1 MPGTIR
7 AKRLRL
13 VGAHVATLAMEARK
27 TGVDAEAEEARRF
40 LDLLAEGRLQV
51 ADLVDVVVDPRE
63 AETFYRRLARGR
75 NLVGARLDWS
85 VLTPG
90 EGEFWTSTLRLPDMR
105 ARGTDSHRRLLRL
118 APESDDGD
126 PFADAAGRLRI
137 GLVGCGDVVGQNAGA
152 IEVAPNVEL
161 VASYD
166 PVVALAEDVAA
177 EYGGDVE
184 HSYEALL
191 DRADVDAVLLSVPHH
206 LHLPLGAAAAT
217 SGKHLIVE
225 KPLANDLSSAVELV
239 RAAEQADVV
248 LSVCFPQRYE
258 PAAVAARRLVEQ
270 GALGDPMGVLLT
282 FWADK
287 LPSYWV
293 GGYSGLAPLSW
304 RESRTQ
310 AGGGVLIMNLCHYVD
325 LIRYVG
331 GLEAELVLAQAQPED
346 AAAEVEDSVS
356 VTVRYGGG
364 AIGTLCASSALRER
378 ALPVSFACGARADR
392 SRWSPTPRSTAFV
405 PSRESGRGG
414 GMLLPIGLRPML
426 ARSTSAGWP
435 PPCTGASSATSAPG
449 TGSPSRRSSRLP
461 IDRRKP
467 ATGCR
472 RRCFWRRREHD
483 SSRDRGGR
491 PHLCRR
497 ARECDRLRRCGLACF
512 GKGSIPYAAVGPG
525 DSIVFADGRSLPF
538 PPGMDADTA
547 VARAL
552 ISVARSAA
560 AAVED
565 VSADS
570 IDVVGAGIVASAT
583 RSYAGIPNGPPAARR
598 PAAIVEATGEA
609 ANIREACGRVEDLG
623 IVVLAGETNRRAVE
637 LNLYPDV
644 HVRGLT
650 LVGVPRPSEE
660 DLLRTLDTRSEE
672 TEAACLAALTRAQ
685 SGAPLPAGTWFRIG

>member
-1 MPGTIR
+1 
-7 AKRLRL
+7 
-13 VGAHVATLAMEARK
+13 MEARK

-90 EGEFWTSTLRLPDMR
+90 EGENRTSTLRLPDMR
-105 ARGTDSHRRLLRL
+105 ARGTDSHHACSRL

-248 LSVCFPQRYE
+248 LSVCFPQRFE
-258 PAAVAARRLVEQ
+258 PAAVIAARRLVEQ

-287 LPSYWV
+287 PPSYWV
-293 GGYSGLAPLSW
+293 GGYSGRAPSSW
-304 RESRTQ
+304 RESRQRQ

-346 AAAEVEDSVS
+346 AAAEVEGLVS
-356 VTVRYGGG
+356 VTVRYAGG
-364 AIGTLCASSALRER
+364 AIGTLCASS
-378 ALPVSFACGARADR
+378 GA
-392 SRWSPTPRSTAFV
+392 
-405 PSRESGRGG
+405 
-414 GMLLPIGLRPML
+414 
-426 ARSTSAGWP
+426 ARSE
-435 PPCTGASSATSAPG
+435 
-449 TGSPSRRSSRLP
+449 
-461 IDRRKP
+461 
-467 ATGCR
+467 
-472 RRCFWRRREHD
+472 RC
-483 SSRDRGGR
+483 
-491 PHLCRR
+491 
-497 ARECDRLRRCGLACF
+497 
-512 GKGSIPYAAVGPG
+512 
-525 DSIVFADGRSLPF
+525 
-538 PPGMDADTA
+538 
-547 VARAL
+547 
-552 ISVARSAA
+552 
-560 AAVED
+560 
-565 VSADS
+565 
-570 IDVVGAGIVASAT
+570 
-583 RSYAGIPNGPPAARR
+583 
-598 PAAIVEATGEA
+598 
-609 ANIREACGRVEDLG
+609 
-623 IVVLAGETNRRAVE
+623 
-637 LNLYPDV
+637 
-644 HVRGLT
+644 
-650 LVGVPRPSEE
+650 
-660 DLLRTLDTRSEE
+660 
-672 TEAACLAALTRAQ
+672 Q
-685 SGAPLPAGTWFRIG
+685 